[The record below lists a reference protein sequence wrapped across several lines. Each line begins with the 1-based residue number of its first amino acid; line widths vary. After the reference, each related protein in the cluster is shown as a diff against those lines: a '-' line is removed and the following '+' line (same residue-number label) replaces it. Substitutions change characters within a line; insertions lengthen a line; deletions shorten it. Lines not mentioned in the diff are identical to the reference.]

1 MYVFCLHECMYT
13 MCVSDAYG
21 GQKRAS
27 GPPKWELLMVVRH
40 HADAENQEASFF
52 KPLISLLIP

>member
-40 HADAENQEASFF
+40 HADAENQEASF
-52 KPLISLLIP
+52 LNH